1 MRFRRLSVAA
11 TAVAVSFAGVA
22 CDGYLRSRIKV
33 VSQHGDPIP
42 NALIR
47 IPRREHD
54 LARFT
59 DEKGCADFGGVVAP
73 VGKVA
78 AVVEK
83 EGYETQPL
91 KLGLGSSC
99 FVVRLASR
107 EAKGEN
113 SVDSR
118 TPDECPCSDA
128 AGYSPQMAARF
139 KVRAIDGAPVE
150 LVSVRRSTRPADA
163 WSQVTDAAGCLGVTW
178 IISAGEKS
186 VPLILE
192 HASYQPVRI
201 DVPAMEDRC
210 YAVTLSRSGETPAST
225 IALDPTEKCEC
236 AMFTGNTI
244 WPERQS
250 AKPK

>member
-1 MRFRRLSVAA
+1 MRFRRLAIV
-11 TAVAVSFAGVA
+11 TIAVAVSFAAVA

-33 VSQHGDPIP
+33 VSQHGEPIP
-42 NALIR
+42 DALIR

-73 VGKVA
+73 AGKVA

-83 EGYETQPL
+83 DGYETQPL
-91 KLGLGSSC
+91 KLGLGKSC

-107 EAKGEN
+107 DAKGEN
-113 SVDSR
+113 SIESR

-128 AGYSPQMAARF
+128 AGYSPTMAARF
-139 KVRAIDGAPVE
+139 KVRDTDGAPVE
-150 LVSVRRSTRPADA
+150 LASVRRSTRPADE

-192 HASYQPVRI
+192 HASYQSVRV

-210 YAVTLSRSGETPAST
+210 YAVRLARSGETPPST
-225 IALDPTEKCEC
+225 ITLDPTEKCEC
-236 AMFTGNTI
+236 AMFTGKTI
-244 WPERQS
+244 WQERRS

>member
-1 MRFRRLSVAA
+1 MRFRRLAVAA
-11 TAVAVSFAGVA
+11 IAIAASFAAAA

-33 VSQHGDPIP
+33 VSQHGEPIP
-42 NALIR
+42 DALIH
-47 IPRREHD
+47 IPRREND

-73 VGKVA
+73 AGKVA
-78 AVVEK
+78 AVIEK

-91 KLGLGSSC
+91 KLGLGRSC

-107 EAKGEN
+107 DAKGET
-113 SVDSR
+113 SVESR

-128 AGYSPQMAARF
+128 SGYSPTMAARF
-139 KVRAIDGAPVE
+139 KLRASDGAPVE
-150 LVSVRRSTRPADA
+150 LVSVRRSTRPPDA

-178 IISAGEKS
+178 IISADEKS
-186 VPLILE
+186 VPLLLE
-192 HASYQPVRI
+192 HALYQPVRV
-201 DVPAMEDRC
+201 DVPTMEDRC
-210 YAVTLSRSGETPAST
+210 YAVTLSRSGEPPAST
-225 IALDPTEKCEC
+225 IALNPTENCEC